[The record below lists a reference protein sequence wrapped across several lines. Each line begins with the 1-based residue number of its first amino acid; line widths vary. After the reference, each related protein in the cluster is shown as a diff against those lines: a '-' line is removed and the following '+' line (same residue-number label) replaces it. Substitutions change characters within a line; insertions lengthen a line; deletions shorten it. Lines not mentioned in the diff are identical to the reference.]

1 MLNFVFN
8 LIYPW
13 FMMQT
18 NPQLNGSDPNCV
30 DNWGCLIYYVV
41 ILVHWFAHLIIYGVP
56 LLAMLV
62 Y

>member
-18 NPQLNGSDPNCV
+18 NPQLNGSDTSCY
-30 DNWGCLIYYVV
+30 DSCGIYV
-41 ILVHWFAHLIIYGVP
+41 IFILMQWFPHLIIYGVP
-56 LLAMLV
+56 FLAMLV